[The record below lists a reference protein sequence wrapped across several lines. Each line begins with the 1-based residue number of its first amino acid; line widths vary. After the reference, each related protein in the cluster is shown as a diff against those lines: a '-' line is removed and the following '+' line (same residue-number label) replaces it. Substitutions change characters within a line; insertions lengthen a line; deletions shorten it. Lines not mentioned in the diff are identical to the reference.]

1 MKRIILNVILGIM
14 MIFLVGCDTQGN
26 IKSDE
31 YYNGTLICQ
40 HVAVSSWVTNLNIKI
55 IDNTLFLESNEVG
68 VLNQVDLSSSILNFE
83 DLSFYNDYENE
94 IKELESVDN
103 GYYVNV
109 NGNDFSS
116 GYLLIENNN
125 KLYLFFINELDKSS
139 YEIFKGYIL
148 KNQVELRFTYYS
160 GGCLYFSYQDEA
172 KIGST
177 YDLSEAKSNLLV
189 DAFIDL
195 KTLIIYDDKIK
206 VTESLDLI
214 AYNDGVHSDYII
226 DYVFSNEDLTFND
239 GFYTLEE
246 LESYEYTQIEEEIII
261 IDHNI
266 TYTFDKSY
274 QLSQCYY
281 LKEIRSNNV
290 LFNDLS
296 KATNALDILYGSNN
310 YESSG
315 ITIELSDNGYIIKLS
330 EHFLAG

>member
-1 MKRIILNVILGIM
+1 M
-14 MIFLVGCDTQGN
+14 
-26 IKSDE
+26 
-31 YYNGTLICQ
+31 
-40 HVAVSSWVTNLNIKI
+40 
-55 IDNTLFLESNEVG
+55 
-68 VLNQVDLSSSILNFE
+68 
-83 DLSFYNDYENE
+83 
-94 IKELESVDN
+94 
-103 GYYVNV
+103 
-109 NGNDFSS
+109 
-116 GYLLIENNN
+116 
-125 KLYLFFINELDKSS
+125 
-139 YEIFKGYIL
+139 
-148 KNQVELRFTYYS
+148 
-160 GGCLYFSYQDEA
+160 
-172 KIGST
+172 
-177 YDLSEAKSNLLV
+177 V

-214 AYNDGVHSDYII
+214 AYKDGVHSDYII

-246 LESYEYTQIEEEIII
+246 LESYEYTQIEEELII